1 VKAGVDVGP
10 LEKLRESLYMRGR
23 LPHFT
28 LNRLIDAIGW
38 NLFSPFWLKHIQNQG
53 APITAIG
60 GVEAL
65 YNLFLLLQLAGGQLS
80 DSIGR
85 KKMMI
90 VSYILSIAGIA
101 LVLGATS
108 WVWLLVPVALWGLAD
123 SLIDPVAGVYFAE
136 IAGGEEKGTSFSLL
150 SFTWFL
156 PGLFAPTAA
165 AMILERFG
173 FKTLAWILMTTEVA
187 AFAILLLWIPE
198 TLRDRKPVSL
208 STMAKTIVDT
218 IRPKPGL
225 EAFYA
230 VALLDAFTYG
240 LYAPFL
246 VIIFTDSLC
255 YTELQSGILLNV
267 VTFMI
272 TLLLLP
278 VGRLI
283 DAFSSRKMI
292 TVYAAIYSVC
302 AAILLVSRSYIL
314 FAAAQFLRGVA
325 LSIWNPAYGAYLYAS
340 VNQDT
345 RGTYFGNLNA
355 LRSLTMLPA
364 PILGTYILGNYGHRG
379 VFSIVLLGAVAMFIV
394 SLRLRPEGEN
404 VKA

>member
-173 FKTLAWILMTTEVA
+173 FKPLAWILMTTEVA

-246 VIIFTDSLC
+246 VIIFTDSLG

>member
-1 VKAGVDVGP
+1 
-10 LEKLRESLYMRGR
+10 M
-23 LPHFT
+23 
-28 LNRLIDAIGW
+28 
-38 NLFSPFWLKHIQNQG
+38 
-53 APITAIG
+53 
-60 GVEAL
+60 
-65 YNLFLLLQLAGGQLS
+65 
-80 DSIGR
+80 
-85 KKMMI
+85 
-90 VSYILSIAGIA
+90 
-101 LVLGATS
+101 
-108 WVWLLVPVALWGLAD
+108 
-123 SLIDPVAGVYFAE
+123 
-136 IAGGEEKGTSFSLL
+136 
-150 SFTWFL
+150 
-156 PGLFAPTAA
+156 
-165 AMILERFG
+165 
-173 FKTLAWILMTTEVA
+173 
-187 AFAILLLWIPE
+187 
-198 TLRDRKPVSL
+198 
-208 STMAKTIVDT
+208 
-218 IRPKPGL
+218 
-225 EAFYA
+225 
-230 VALLDAFTYG
+230 DAFTYG

-246 VIIFTDSLC
+246 VIIFMDSLG

-394 SLRLRPEGEN
+394 SLRLRPEEEN

>member
-1 VKAGVDVGP
+1 VKKGFNVSP
-10 LEKLRESLYMRGR
+10 LEKLRESPYMRGR

-28 LNRLIDAIGW
+28 LNRLIDALGW
-38 NLFSPFWLKHIQNQG
+38 NLFSPFWLKHIQSQG

-65 YNLFLLLQLAGGQLS
+65 YNLFLLLQLVGGQLS

-85 KKMMI
+85 KKM
-90 VSYILSIAGIA
+90 VTFSYVLSIAGIA
-101 LVLGATS
+101 LVLGAAS
-108 WVWLLVPVALWGLAD
+108 WVWLLAPVVLWGLAD
-123 SLIDPVAGVYFAE
+123 SLADPVTGVYFTE
-136 IAGGEEKGTSFSLL
+136 IAGGEEKGTAFSLL
-150 SFTWFL
+150 SFTWFM

-165 AMILERFG
+165 AIILERFG
-173 FKTLAWILMTTEVA
+173 FKALAWILMATEVA
-187 AFAILLLWIPE
+187 AFAILLIWIPE
-198 TLRDRKPVSL
+198 TLKDRKPVSL
-208 STMAKTIVDT
+208 RNMARTIVDT

-225 EAFYA
+225 TAFYA
-230 VALLDAFTYG
+230 VALLDAAIYA

-246 VIIFTDSLC
+246 VIIFTDYIG

-283 DAFSSRKMI
+283 DAFSSRRMI
-292 TVYAAIYSVC
+292 TLYSAIFSLC
-302 AAILLVSRSYIL
+302 AAILLVSRSYSL
-314 FAAAQFLRGVA
+314 FIAAQFLRGVA

-340 VNQDT
+340 VDQDT

-355 LRSLTMLPA
+355 LRSLIMLPA

-379 VFSIVLLGAVAMFIV
+379 VFSLVLLGAVTMFLV
-394 SLRLRPEGEN
+394 SLRLRPEKENGEG
-404 VKA
+404 

>member
-1 VKAGVDVGP
+1 
-10 LEKLRESLYMRGR
+10 M
-23 LPHFT
+23 
-28 LNRLIDAIGW
+28 
-38 NLFSPFWLKHIQNQG
+38 
-53 APITAIG
+53 
-60 GVEAL
+60 
-65 YNLFLLLQLAGGQLS
+65 GGQLS

-85 KKMMI
+85 KKMMT
-90 VSYILSIAGIA
+90 VSYALSIAGIV
-101 LVLGATS
+101 LVLGATT

-123 SLIDPVAGVYFAE
+123 SLIDPVTGVYFAE
-136 IAGGEEKGTSFSLL
+136 IAGGEEKGTAFSLL

-165 AMILERFG
+165 ALILERFG
-173 FKTLAWILMTTEVA
+173 FKILAWILMTTEVA
-187 AFAILLLWIPE
+187 AFVILLVWIPE
-198 TLRDRKPVSL
+198 TLKDRKPVSL
-208 STMAKTIVDT
+208 RTMAKTIVDT

-225 EAFYA
+225 AAFYA
-230 VALLDAFTYG
+230 VALLDALTYG
-240 LYAPFL
+240 LFAPFL
-246 VIIFTDSLC
+246 VIIFTDNLG

-267 VTFMI
+267 VTLMI

-292 TVYAAIYSVC
+292 TIYAAIYSVY

-340 VNQDT
+340 VDQDA

-355 LRSLTMLPA
+355 LRSLIILPA

-379 VFSIVLLGAVAMFIV
+379 VFSIVLLGAVIMFLV
-394 SLRLRPEGEN
+394 SLWLRPEKEN
-404 VKA
+404 G